1 MKSHSKSG
9 VAAPAGRRRGMIG
22 METFVHRNG
31 STGKAINAMRK
42 RKEKKRNETAK
53 SLRQYRKVMK
63 REGYEPGVG
72 ASRKRSRRDEEEH
85 SEEEHRSS
93 SDNAREQQQQ
103 QSHSI
108 KIKVAKSNRFTK
120 SMKQAQQNKLNEKEK
135 QLEIKQQEKQ
145 RQKRLIER
153 QKMTRKLSKRTKKG
167 QPIMKNMVD
176 NLLMK
181 LKSQQQQNQQE
192 R

>member
-72 ASRKRSRRDEEEH
+72 ASRKRARRDEEEH

-93 SDNAREQQQQ
+93 SDNGSEQHQHN
-103 QSHSI
+103 QSK
-108 KIKVAKSNRFTK
+108 KIKVTKSNRFTK

-181 LKSQQQQNQQE
+181 LKSQQQKNQQE